1 MILLVAL
8 EFIPGFLCTERER
21 ERERE
26 RGVQSVFRFGYLELN
41 V

>member
-21 ERERE
+21 ERER
-26 RGVQSVFRFGYLELN
+26 GVQSVFRFGYLELN